1 MLKTDKIY
9 VAGHRGLVGSAIVRR
24 LETDGFSNIITTTS
38 DQVDL
43 TIQAQTYDFITHE
56 EPDYIILAAA
66 RVGGIKANSTEKS
79 EFLYQNTMISNNVT
93 NAAFALHK
101 IGKLKKFIFLGSS
114 CIYPGNCPQPMNER
128 ELLSGPFHETDEGYA
143 LAKVVGIKLVQ
154 YLRRQFGFPGISV
167 MPPNL
172 YGPNDH
178 FDLNRCHVLGALVRR
193 FVDAKESGDDQV
205 TLWGTG
211 EARREFL
218 HVDDMVEAL
227 IFLEQNYDSEEII
240 NSGSGIDY
248 SIKELA
254 YYISERV
261 GFKGNIIWDTTMPNG
276 PLRKL
281 LDNSKINA
289 LGWRP
294 RTSLI
299 PTGVDEMINIY
310 KAVRDSYV
318 EITTKS

>member
-24 LETDGFSNIITTTS
+24 LVSDGFSNIITATS

-43 TIQAQTYDFITHE
+43 TIQAQTHDFIARE
-56 EPDYIILAAA
+56 RPDYIILAAA
-66 RVGGIKANSTEKS
+66 RVGGIKANSTEKA

-93 NAAFALHK
+93 NAAFVLHK
-101 IGKLKKFIFLGSS
+101 MGKLKKFIFLGSS

-261 GFKGNIIWDTTMPNG
+261 GFKGNIVWDTTMPNG

-294 RTSLI
+294 RASLI
-299 PTGVDEMINIY
+299 PTGIDEMISIY
-310 KAVRDSYV
+310 KSLKENKYHDT
-318 EITTKS
+318 EF

>member
-1 MLKTDKIY
+1 MLKNHKIY
-9 VAGHRGLVGSAIVRR
+9 VAGHTGLVGSAIVRR
-24 LETDGFSNIITTTS
+24 LTADGFSNIVTVS
-38 DQVDL
+38 SKQLDL
-43 TIQAQTYDFITHE
+43 TNQRATDLFISTT

-66 RVGGIKANSTEKS
+66 RVGGIKANSTEKA

-93 NAAFALHK
+93 NAAYNLYKF
-101 IGKLKKFIFLGSS
+101 GKLRRFIFLGSS
-114 CIYPGNCPQPMNER
+114 CIYPGKCPQPMNEK

-143 LAKVVGIKLVQ
+143 LAKVVGIKHVQ

-167 MPPNL
+167 MPPNI

-178 FDLNRCHVLGALVRR
+178 FNLDRCHVLSALVRK
-193 FVDAKESGDDQV
+193 FVDAKATDSDV

-218 HVDDMVEAL
+218 HVDDMVDAL
-227 IFLEQNYDSEEII
+227 LFLNENYDSDEII

-248 SIKELA
+248 TIKELA
-254 YYISERV
+254 EYISNRV
-261 GFKGNIIWDTTMPNG
+261 GFRGSINWDTTMPNG

-281 LDNSKINA
+281 LDNSKINS

-294 RTSLI
+294 KTSLI
-299 PTGVDEMINIY
+299 PTGIDEMISIY
-310 KAVRDSYV
+310 KSLKESNTYD
-318 EITTKS
+318 TDH